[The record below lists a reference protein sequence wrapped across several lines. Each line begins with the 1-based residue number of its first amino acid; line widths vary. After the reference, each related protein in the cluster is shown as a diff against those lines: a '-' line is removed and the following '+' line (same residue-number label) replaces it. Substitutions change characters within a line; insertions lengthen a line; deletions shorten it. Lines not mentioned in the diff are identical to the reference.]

1 MILMSTGTIVLGDK
15 VEYIKEFRVMF
26 DTPLGL
32 CATWEESIKT
42 CEQNGF
48 YANMSISPCVFAI
61 GETLIERAR

>member
-1 MILMSTGTIVLGDK
+1 MILMSTGTIVLGEK

-32 CATWEESIKT
+32 CATWEEAIKV

-48 YANMSISPCVFAI
+48 DPNMSVSPCVFAI
-61 GETLIERAR
+61 GDTLTERAR